1 MFMDAEGC
9 LVTANS
15 DQVIDKIISL
25 WGYEYEKD
33 DACCFEVYPSDVF
46 EVMEK
51 VVKIVHHMEVTG
63 EKEEFSISGKIPS
76 DWDCTIFTIVYD
88 GNEPLIK
95 SAQAEPD
102 EIYISI
108 SDRKLSTVSERKP
121 SRLIF
126 TIKGS
131 ASSGLLIETPGIS
144 LSLFTKPSRNA
155 VTFSRLL
162 FTFISFTA
170 P

>member
-1 MFMDAEGC
+1 MLMDAEGC

-15 DQVIDKIISL
+15 DQAIDKIISL

-33 DACCFEVYPSDVF
+33 DACCFEDYPSDVF

-102 EIYISI
+102 ENEERFYMFNDANYDEIPQLLKRNKNRTFKQAVHDEIPLGGY
-108 SDRKLSTVSERKP
+108 LNVSYEEW
-121 SRLIF
+121 I
-126 TIKGS
+126 
-131 ASSGLLIETPGIS
+131 AGI
-144 LSLFTKPSRNA
+144 LD
-155 VTFSRLL
+155 
-162 FTFISFTA
+162 
-170 P
+170 